1 MRRKPNTKS
10 LFCILRSEICILA
23 NVCASVFRL
32 VIPGKL
38 GYTALMSDLQW
49 NSITLEDD
57 DITAELPAEEA
68 ALLSLRAAL
77 ITLMQD
83 DSLPTEARL
92 DALLDAVDFV
102 IPDRDW
108 AEIYRTLERLDPKWD
123 DLLNTL
129 PAKGADGQPVSLF
142 TAEAQAL
149 DTAYAQFCIYLLYR
163 HLPGAL
169 LDDDIPG
176 RAAFCVLSTRVLMA
190 LCAGCP
196 GCTLA
201 DCTEI
206 ARMYSA
212 EIEYSEDNIA
222 ALLDAL
228 WEA

>member
-1 MRRKPNTKS
+1 MISTTLSYLQKKTKHTKQKFLNLLT
-10 LFCILRSEICILA
+10 LFIVQL
-23 NVCASVFRL
+23 
-32 VIPGKL
+32 
-38 GYTALMSDLQW
+38 
-49 NSITLEDD
+49 
-57 DITAELPAEEA
+57 LP
-68 ALLSLRAAL
+68 LN
-77 ITLMQD
+77 
-83 DSLPTEARL
+83 
-92 DALLDAVDFV
+92 
-102 IPDRDW
+102 
-108 AEIYRTLERLDPKWD
+108 RTLERLDPKWD